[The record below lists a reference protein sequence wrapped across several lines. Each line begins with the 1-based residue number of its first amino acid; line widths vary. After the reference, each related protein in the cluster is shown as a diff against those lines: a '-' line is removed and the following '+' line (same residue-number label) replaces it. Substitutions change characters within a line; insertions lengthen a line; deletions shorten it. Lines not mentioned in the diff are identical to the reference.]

1 MKTSS
6 TKRDDLQQ
14 LAADL
19 AKVCAG
25 TIRAQMSHLRLGQ
38 ISQVNPR
45 ADVPITI
52 RRTGNKQLTLLA
64 PTGGFTGMVRRQTV
78 ARLQGFR
85 VKVVT
90 RWPREELTRFAIS

>member
-1 MKTSS
+1 MKKSS

-14 LAADL
+14 VAADL

-25 TIRAQMSHLRLGQ
+25 TIRAQMNHLKLGQ
-38 ISQVNPR
+38 ISRVNPR

-52 RRTGNKQLTLLA
+52 RRTGDKQLTLLA
-64 PTGGFTGMVRRQTV
+64 PTGGFTGMVRRETV
-78 ARLQGFR
+78 TRLQGFR

-90 RWPREELTRFAIS
+90 SWPKEEIKRFAIS